1 MASPA
6 FEEIVEDFEFL
17 DDWEDRY
24 RMVIELGKA
33 MEPLPE
39 AMKVPATKVDGCASQ
54 VWLHHQ
60 IEGGTVLFEGESD
73 AMIVNG
79 LIAVLRKLYNGL
91 SPDQIVAIDAR
102 AELGRLGLNDHL
114 SAQRS
119 NGLRAM
125 IERLQGFA
133 ASAS

>member
-1 MASPA
+1 M
-6 FEEIVEDFEFL
+6 
-17 DDWEDRY
+17 
-24 RMVIELGKA
+24 
-33 MEPLPE
+33 
-39 AMKVPATKVDGCASQ
+39 
-54 VWLHHQ
+54 
-60 IEGGTVLFEGESD
+60 LFEGESD

-102 AELGRLGLNDHL
+102 AELGRMGLNDHL

-119 NGLRAM
+119 NVLRAM
-125 IERLQGFA
+125 SERLQGFA